1 MKIDES
7 KEKKQVNEEEIQI
20 NLDDFIEEQPQ
31 PKKEMGF
38 ALITG
43 ATGGLGKAFV
53 CALAKRGYKLLLTG
67 RSAEKLHDLQDEL
80 AKEFPHVETRTYPAD
95 LADEAS
101 RKTLM
106 EQIVNDGASISFL
119 ANVAGADIQKG
130 LTAYTEEKIAFQC
143 RVNFEAAASLCR
155 FAIENKAEQLKIV
168 NVSSVSGIYPMPYF
182 AIYSATKAALTSF
195 SVALREEVKGQG
207 VFVTAVLPGAMPTRE
222 DVKAQIKGQ
231 GLWGKL
237 AAKSPESVAEAS
249 LRAVDKN
256 KRKTIVGFWNK
267 VMRVSTAW
275 LPASWRL
282 RFIAKRWSKISKD
295 AF

>member
-1 MKIDES
+1 M
-7 KEKKQVNEEEIQI
+7 
-20 NLDDFIEEQPQ
+20 EQNVQ
-31 PKKEMGF
+31 MENRY

-53 CALAKRGYKLLLTG
+53 HALAKRGYSLLLTG
-67 RSAEKLHDLQDEL
+67 RSEEKLHALQE
-80 AKEFPHVETRTYPAD
+80 EIVEMYSNLQTYTYAAD
-95 LADEAS
+95 LSDESS
-101 RKTLM
+101 RKNLM
-106 EQIVNDGASISFL
+106 RQIETDGMKISLL

-130 LTAYTEEKIAFQC
+130 LTDYTEEKISFQC
-143 RVNFEAAASLCR
+143 RVNFEAAVSLSR
-155 FAIENKAEQLKIV
+155 FAIENKADNLQIV

-195 SVALREEVKGQG
+195 SMSLREEMKEKG
-207 VFVTAVLPGAMPTRE
+207 VFVTAVLPGAMPTRD

-237 AAKSPESVAEAS
+237 AAKSPQSVAEIS
-249 LRAVDKN
+249 LNAAAKN
-256 KRKTIVGFWNK
+256 KRKIIVGFWNK
-267 VMRVSTAW
+267 LMRIFTAW
-275 LPASWRL
+275 IPTSLRL